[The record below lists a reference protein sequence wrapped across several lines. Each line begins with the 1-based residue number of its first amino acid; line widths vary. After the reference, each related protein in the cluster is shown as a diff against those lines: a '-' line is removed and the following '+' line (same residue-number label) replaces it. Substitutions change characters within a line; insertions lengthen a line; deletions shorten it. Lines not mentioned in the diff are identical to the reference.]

1 MVCLNEI
8 FDPRTP
14 RTVNGSQVRDPF
26 PNNTIPQS
34 RLSPQALNLLKFL
47 PNPNASDPSGGPLRP
62 AGELRKAPRDAK
74 AKAAEIAGVRE
85 KLLVL
90 GLTAEDIADLEKE
103 RQPSATV
110 VVRAPSDGTVI
121 DRFAYEGQYVASF
134 IGFLPA
140 SDPQLVVAT
149 MLDRPA
155 TEYGSIAAAPL
166 FREIA
171 AYGIARLGITPSAPL
186 ALPPHALPL
195 P

>member
-1 MVCLNEI
+1 MKGEAIATIYSAEMLTAQ
-8 FDPRTP
+8 RTY
-14 RTVNGSQVRDPF
+14 VEHLGAGKAF
-26 PNNTIPQS
+26 P
-34 RLSPQALNLLKFL
+34 
-47 PNPNASDPSGGPLRP
+47 AS
-62 AGELRKAPRDAK
+62 
-74 AKAAEIAGVRE
+74 EIAGVRE

-171 AYGIARLGITPSAPL
+171 AYGIARLGITPSDPL
-186 ALPPHALPL
+186 SLPPHALPL